1 MKMWLNFLMLSKF
14 VQVNR
19 KAKASLNIGNK
30 YFVLQILSSPSC
42 EEIEHYIRELQNLT
56 DQKQLA
62 RNKSGKIKVAMSH

>member
-1 MKMWLNFLMLSKF
+1 MRLNFLMLLKF
-14 VQVNR
+14 VQINR

-56 DQKQLA
+56 DQK
-62 RNKSGKIKVAMSH
+62 